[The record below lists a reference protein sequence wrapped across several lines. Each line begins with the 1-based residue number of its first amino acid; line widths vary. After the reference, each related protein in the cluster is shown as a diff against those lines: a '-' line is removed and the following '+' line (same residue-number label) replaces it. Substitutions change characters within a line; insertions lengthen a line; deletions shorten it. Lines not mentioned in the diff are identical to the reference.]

1 MIMSSKYQLI
11 SLKFLGILD
20 FIKKKKRKMYIV
32 VKKKKFSR
40 RDLGGSVVLGGNRVD
55 L

>member
-1 MIMSSKYQLI
+1 MSTKYQLI

-20 FIKKKKRKMYIV
+20 FIKKKKENVYCGL
-32 VKKKKFSR
+32 KKKFSR

>member
-1 MIMSSKYQLI
+1 MSTKYQLI

-32 VKKKKFSR
+32 VKKKNSVVGF
-40 RDLGGSVVLGGNRVD
+40 LGGSVVLGGNRVD